1 MQLSMSSSNG
11 YSDSNWP
18 GFTVKNGKVS
28 AGVVIFDRLS
38 YGPPEQGQVLDLEI
52 LLGSSML

>member
-38 YGPPEQGQVLDLEI
+38 YGPPEQG
-52 LLGSSML
+52 